1 MAKAKKTVKKKTVK
15 KEKMA
20 APVSGGG
27 VVVLDH
33 PLLKHKLGFLR
44 DKNTNSTEFRDLV
57 KEISRILA
65 HEVMRDWDD
74 MVTFDVETP
83 LARTKVQR
91 IQNAPV
97 VVSIMRAGNGM
108 LDAVLSMIPF
118 ASAGFIGIYRDKFIH
133 NTVEY
138 YFKMPANIKG
148 KVAILCDPLVSTAD
162 TMIAAIDRL
171 KSYEVNRIK
180 ILTILVSEFAIER
193 IHYFHPDVEIFTL
206 NVEREINELGYLVPG
221 LGDAG
226 DRLYQT
232 K

>member
-1 MAKAKKTVKKKTVK
+1 MEGKLHI
-15 KEKMA
+15 
-20 APVSGGG
+20 
-27 VVVLDH
+27 LDH
-33 PLLKHKLGFLR
+33 PLLKHKLSYLR
-44 DKNTNSTEFRDLV
+44 DKNTNSGEFRELV

-65 HEVMRDWDD
+65 YEVMRDWKE
-74 MVTFDVETP
+74 METFAIETP
-83 LARTKVQR
+83 IAKTKVEK
-91 IQNAPV
+91 IKNAPV

-118 ASAGFIGIYRDKFIH
+118 SSAGFIGIYRDKFIH

-138 YFKMPANIKG
+138 YFKMPTDIKG
-148 KVAILCDPLVSTAD
+148 KTAIMCDPLIATAD

-171 KSYEVNRIK
+171 KSYEVKKIK
-180 ILTILVSEFAIER
+180 IISILMSDFASKR
-193 IHYFHPDVEIFTL
+193 IHHFHPDVEIFVL
-206 NVEREINELGYLVPG
+206 NIEKEVNELGYLVPG